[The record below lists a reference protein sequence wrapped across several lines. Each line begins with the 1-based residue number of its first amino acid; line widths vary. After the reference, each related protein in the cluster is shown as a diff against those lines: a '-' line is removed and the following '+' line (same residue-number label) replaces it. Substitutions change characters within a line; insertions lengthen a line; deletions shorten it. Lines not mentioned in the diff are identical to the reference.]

1 MKISRLQQPLLQ
13 KMTIRLKI
21 LSDAHK
27 TEPVINEYSD
37 KVIDTEISVADNTEN
52 TRAAENAS
60 GKCLRKLAVMKIIMK
75 KLSEKKVHACYIW
88 KQIDQE

>member
-37 KVIDTEISVADNTEN
+37 KVMDTEKTSVAHNTEN
-52 TRAAENAS
+52 YN
-60 GKCLRKLAVMKIIMK
+60 
-75 KLSEKKVHACYIW
+75 EKTVE
-88 KQIDQE
+88 DS